1 MAYIFNILALVDS
14 GASHSF
20 SASKLVQ
27 EYNLTII
34 LDTSMVV
41 ILADGSQEKT

>member
-1 MAYIFNILALVDS
+1 MDVVSLVDS

-20 SASKLVQ
+20 VAAKLVKK
-27 EYNLTII
+27 YNLTIN

-41 ILADGSQEKT
+41 MLADGSKVETC